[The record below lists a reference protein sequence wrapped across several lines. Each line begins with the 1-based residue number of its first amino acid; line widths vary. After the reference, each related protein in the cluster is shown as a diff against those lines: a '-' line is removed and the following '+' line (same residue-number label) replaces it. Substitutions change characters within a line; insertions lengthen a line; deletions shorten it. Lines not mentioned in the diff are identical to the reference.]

1 MENAAL
7 WGAAILVA
15 CYLPLYFNG
24 APQTGRKCNPSFG
37 SHWIWSFVWR
47 KIIGLPLA
55 ESRFRKEDFPDA
67 SARFI
72 FGSHPHGV
80 MSLHHIG
87 TMMCPAV
94 CEKGKAFS
102 DLSPIESRRD
112 LAAAILFRIPILREM
127 VRLAGCN
134 PERPGCNQVYPCC
147 PRVSRRCARARSTPT
162 ERWRRGCSGRATPW
176 ACLSAASRSSCSLS
190 RGRCAFTP
198 RPSPLRVRVRA
209 RLRLRL
215 RVGSLTLTLTL
226 TVASTSPSCGG
237 ARGTSGW
244 RCASVCRSCRA
255 TASERATSTTR
266 ARAPW
271 RHAGDS

>member
-1 MENAAL
+1 MMENAAL

-87 TMMCPAV
+87 AMMCPAV

-147 PRVSRRCARARSTPT
+147 NPVCPGAARGRGRRRPSGGGEDAQGGLLRGRACRRRAGAAARSA
-162 ERWRRGCSGRATPW
+162 GGGA
-176 ACLSAASRSSCSLS
+176 
-190 RGRCAFTP
+190 
-198 RPSPLRVRVRA
+198 PLRHALA
-209 RLRLRL
+209 R
-215 RVGSLTLTLTL
+215 
-226 TVASTSPSCGG
+226 
-237 ARGTSGW
+237 
-244 RCASVCRSCRA
+244 
-255 TASERATSTTR
+255 
-266 ARAPW
+266 
-271 RHAGDS
+271 